1 MTNAITQII
10 TRRRS
15 SPRCSPSV
23 MLSGDGRL
31 FRLAVKGRV
40 TTWRAAQLR
49 LGSPGTMTSDAG
61 GGGGP
66 SARIGW
72 GAGAG
77 VAVGSAGAPVTSTP
91 PFVAV
96 GGWNEPS
103 GASSEDIVDRWLS
116 RADGDR
122 ARRAISEVGG
132 RSGMELRTS
141 DSMR

>member
-49 LGSPGTMTSDAG
+49 LGSPGTMASDAG
-61 GGGGP
+61 VGP
-66 SARIGW
+66 AGLSARIGW
-72 GAGAG
+72 GAGGGGGA
-77 VAVGSAGAPVTSTP
+77 VASGGAPGTSAA
-91 PFVAV
+91 PFVAA

-103 GASSEDIVDRWLS
+103 G
-116 RADGDR
+116 
-122 ARRAISEVGG
+122 
-132 RSGMELRTS
+132 
-141 DSMR
+141 